1 VSQMFGLVVS
11 PLFPQGYPDN
21 VLETWDIAVPPGY
34 AIQLHLTHLD
44 IENSENCEY
53 DFLKVSVDGMVLS
66 TFCGEKSSSELR
78 STVNPALY
86 STLGSMR
93 LTFQSDFSNTE
104 RHTGFSAYYFAVDIN
119 ECDDPYTGCSHDCS
133 NYIGGYYCSCQ
144 PGYLLQ
150 EDNTTC
156 AVNCSGEVFSSLL
169 GSISS
174 PSYPSLYP
182 ENSACSYSLQ
192 VEEGFQLVLA
202 FEGVFD
208 IEMGERAA
216 CVDSLRIR
224 AGGREWGPY
233 CGNVAPKDPVVT
245 NSNHAEVLFNTDG
258 YGANKGWKIKYTTK
272 AKTCPNFLTENS
284 VLEPKRLV
292 HQFKDHVRV
301 TCNKGY
307 EIVIVRDGYIVI
319 TVPLKGQYLKVFD
332 HPELESILNKE
343 CFILCL
349 NVPAVD
355 CGPPKEIDN
364 ANLKFIRESSP
375 TTYQSQVYYECEA
388 PYYKI
393 NIDGKPQ
400 FTCEADGMWRSSDG
414 KLDIPHCIPGSNN
427 NNNNNNN
434 NNVTQIPYFFLL
446 SLSSVCGKPSKPLES
461 IQRIFGGK
469 PAQLGNVPW
478 QVFFQSPRGGGVLI
492 SDRWVLTVAHMAEVD
507 QPLIYMGFLDA
518 RKLEQGVKLEVEK
531 MILHPAYKRH
541 FGDSPQYNYD
551 NDIALI
557 KLKGKVKMGP
567 NVTPICLPQTKEE
580 GQPELGKIGFISGWG
595 RVKPRQAGKMPV
607 SPVLLYAGIPVA
619 KTQSCADVKPMGSEI
634 QKEKF
639 VITDNMFCAGMSG
652 VDSCQG
658 DSGGGYVFQGE
669 DSVFQLK
676 GLVSWGIECGSYGF
690 YTKVANYLDWIR
702 DTMAANKD

>member
-1 VSQMFGLVVS
+1 MRLSHLLCLSFSLFLAPSPSEGVSQMFGLVVS
-11 PLFPQGYPDN
+11 PLFPQGYPNN

-53 DFLKVSVDGMVLS
+53 DFLKVSVDGVVLS
-66 TFCGEKSSSELR
+66 TLCGEKSFSELR

-104 RHTGFSAYYFAVDIN
+104 RHTGFSAHYSAVDIN
-119 ECDDPYTGCSHDCS
+119 ECDDPYTSCSHDCS
-133 NYIGGYYCSCQ
+133 NYIGGFYCSCQ

-156 AVNCSGEVFSSLL
+156 AVNCSGEVFFSLL
-169 GSISS
+169 GSLSS
-174 PSYPSLYP
+174 PSYPGLYP

-208 IEMGERAA
+208 IESGERGV

-258 YGANKGWKIKYTTK
+258 YRANKGWKIKYTTK
-272 AKTCPNFLTENS
+272 AKTCPDFVTANS
-284 VLEPKRLV
+284 VLEPKRTV
-292 HQFKDHVRV
+292 QQFKDQVRV
-301 TCNKGY
+301 TCNKGH
-307 EIVIVRDGYIVI
+307 EIVIGA
-319 TVPLKGQYLKVFD
+319 KAKHHFD
-332 HPELESILNKE
+332 SWCQKNGVWSDIEICEP
-343 CFILCL
+343 
-349 NVPAVD
+349 VD

-364 ANLKFIRESSP
+364 AELKFNNESSP
-375 TTYQSQVYYECEA
+375 TTYQSQIYYECEA
-388 PYYKI
+388 PYYQI
-393 NIDGKPQ
+393 NTDGKAQ
-400 FTCEADGMWRSSDG
+400 FSCEADGMWRSSDG
-414 KLDIPHCIPGSNN
+414 KLDIPHCIP
-427 NNNNNNN
+427 
-434 NNVTQIPYFFLL
+434 
-446 SLSSVCGKPSKPLES
+446 VCGRPSKPLES

-478 QVFFQSPRGGGVLI
+478 QVFFQSPRGGGALI
-492 SDRWVLTVAHMAEVD
+492 SDCWVLTVAHMAQVD
-507 QPLIYMGFLDA
+507 QPYIYMGFLDA
-518 RKLEQGVKLEVEK
+518 RHLGQAVKLEVEK
-531 MILHPAYKRH
+531 MIIHPKYKRH
-541 FGDSPQYNYD
+541 FGDSAQYNYD
-551 NDIALI
+551 NDIALV

-567 NVTPICLPQTKEE
+567 NVTPICLPQSKEE

-595 RVKPRQAGKMPV
+595 RVKPRQTGKTPV
-607 SPVLLYAGIPVA
+607 SPVLLYAMIPVA
-619 KTQSCADVKPMGSEI
+619 KTQSCVDVKPTGPEI

-639 VITDNMFCAGMSG
+639 VITDNMFCSGMPG

-658 DSGGGYVFQGE
+658 DSGGAYAFQGE

-690 YTKVANYLDWIR
+690 YTKVVNYLDWIR
-702 DTMAANKD
+702 DTMAANED